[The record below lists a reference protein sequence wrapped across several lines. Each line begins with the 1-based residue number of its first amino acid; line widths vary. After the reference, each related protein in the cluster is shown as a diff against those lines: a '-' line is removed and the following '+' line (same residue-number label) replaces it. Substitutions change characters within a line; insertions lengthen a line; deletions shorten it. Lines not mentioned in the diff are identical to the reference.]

1 MSKTAIIIPA
11 RFKSSRFPG
20 KPLAKILGKEMIFYV
35 GKICEKTIGKKNVHV
50 ATDDRRIQ
58 KKCESFGF
66 NTLITPN
73 CPTGTDRV
81 FLASKKIKANIIINV
96 QGDEPLI
103 KISDIK
109 KIIQAKKKYPNH
121 VICGY
126 TYIKYTEAK
135 SLNVPKLVINKNKEL
150 IYMSRSLIPGSKIK
164 KMEKKF
170 LKQVCIYAFNKNEL
184 RKFFSFKKKFSKNEI
199 SEDIEILRFLELN
212 IPVKMVKVSGSSIAV
227 DIKSD
232 IKKVESYLRKK

>member
-1 MSKTAIIIPA
+1 MSKTAIVIPA
-11 RFKSSRFPG
+11 RYKSSRFPG

-35 GKICEKTIGKKNVHV
+35 GKICEKTIGKKNVHI
-50 ATDDRRIQ
+50 ATDDIRIQ

-73 CPTGTDRV
+73 CSTGTDRV

-109 KIIQAKKKYPNH
+109 KIIEAKKKYPNH

-135 SLNVPKLVINKNKEL
+135 SLHVPKLVINKNNEL
-150 IYMSRSLIPGSKIK
+150 IYMSRSVIPGSK
-164 KMEKKF
+164 
-170 LKQVCIYAFNKNEL
+170 QKN
-184 RKFFSFKKKFSKNEI
+184 
-199 SEDIEILRFLELN
+199 
-212 IPVKMVKVSGSSIAV
+212 
-227 DIKSD
+227 
-232 IKKVESYLRKK
+232 

>member
-58 KKCESFGF
+58 KKCKSFGF

-103 KISDIK
+103 KTSDIK

-126 TYIKYTEAK
+126 TYIKYAEAK
-135 SLNVPKLVINKNKEL
+135 SLNVPKLVINKNNEL